1 MTAQDNLNNYITK
14 LNNTFSK
21 LTTDYNYISSNITKL
36 LNVDIIPYGY
46 LTDLDISM
54 NDLLIN
60 IQSILFIIENAIE
73 NEKAKENESDEK
85 DEKDDNYIKEQIINN
100 DEQYEK
106 QKKTEILV
114 DNTMKKMLPVFLL
127 CLMMYDNESILN
139 SKSFGGISK
148 NPDNILNGLPNLNI
162 VPDLNYDV
170 YIPGLD

>member
-54 NDLLIN
+54 NDLSIN

-73 NEKAKENESDEK
+73 NEKTKENDK
-85 DEKDDNYIKEQIINN
+85 NDDNYIKEQIINN

-106 QKKTEILV
+106 HKKTEILV

-148 NPDNILNGLPNLNI
+148 NPDNMLTGLPN
-162 VPDLNYDV
+162 LNYDV
-170 YIPGLD
+170 YIPELD

>member
-54 NDLLIN
+54 NDLSIN

-73 NEKAKENESDEK
+73 NEKAKENKSDK
-85 DEKDDNYIKEQIINN
+85 TDDNYIKEQIINN

-106 QKKTEILV
+106 HKKTEILV

-148 NPDNILNGLPNLNI
+148 NPDNMLTGLPN
-162 VPDLNYDV
+162 LNYDV
-170 YIPGLD
+170 YIPELD

>member
-1 MTAQDNLNNYITK
+1 M
-14 LNNTFSK
+14 NNTFSK

-54 NDLLIN
+54 NDLSIN

-73 NEKAKENESDEK
+73 NEKAKENKSDK
-85 DEKDDNYIKEQIINN
+85 TDDNYIKEQIINN

-106 QKKTEILV
+106 HKKTEILV

-139 SKSFGGISK
+139 SKSFGGINK
-148 NPDNILNGLPNLNI
+148 NPDDILTGLPN
-162 VPDLNYDV
+162 LNYDV
-170 YIPGLD
+170 YIPELD

>member
-21 LTTDYNYISSNITKL
+21 LTTDYNYISTNITKL

-54 NDLLIN
+54 NDLSIN

-73 NEKAKENESDEK
+73 NEKAKENESDK
-85 DEKDDNYIKEQIINN
+85 NDENYIKEQIINN

-114 DNTMKKMLPVFLL
+114 DNTMKKMQPVFLL

-148 NPDNILNGLPNLNI
+148 NPDDILTGIPNLNI
-162 VPDLNYDV
+162 VPDLIYDV
-170 YIPGLD
+170 YIPELD

>member
-1 MTAQDNLNNYITK
+1 MSAQDNLNNYITK

-54 NDLLIN
+54 NDLSIN

-73 NEKAKENESDEK
+73 NEKAKANKNESDENN
-85 DEKDDNYIKEQIINN
+85 ENNENYENYIKEQIINN

-106 QKKTEILV
+106 HKKTEILV

-127 CLMMYDNESILN
+127 CLMLYDNESILN
-139 SKSFGGISK
+139 SKSFGGINK
-148 NPDNILNGLPNLNI
+148 NPDDILTGLPN
-162 VPDLNYDV
+162 LNYDV
-170 YIPGLD
+170 YIPELD

>member
-21 LTTDYNYISSNITKL
+21 LTTDYNYISTNITKL

-54 NDLLIN
+54 NDLSIN

-73 NEKAKENESDEK
+73 NEKAKENESDK
-85 DEKDDNYIKEQIINN
+85 NDENYIKEQIINN

-148 NPDNILNGLPNLNI
+148 NPDDILTGIPNLNI
-162 VPDLNYDV
+162 VPDLIYDV
-170 YIPGLD
+170 YIPELD

>member
-21 LTTDYNYISSNITKL
+21 LTTDYNYISTNITKL
-36 LNVDIIPYGY
+36 LNIDIIPYGY

-54 NDLLIN
+54 NDLSIN
-60 IQSILFIIENAIE
+60 IQSILFIIENTIE
-73 NEKAKENESDEK
+73 NEKAKENESDK
-85 DEKDDNYIKEQIINN
+85 NDENYIKEQIINN

-148 NPDNILNGLPNLNI
+148 NPDDILTGIPNLNI
-162 VPDLNYDV
+162 VPDLIYDV
-170 YIPGLD
+170 YIPELD

>member
-21 LTTDYNYISSNITKL
+21 LTTDYNYISSNIKNL

-54 NDLLIN
+54 NYLSIN

-73 NEKAKENESDEK
+73 NEKAKENKSDK
-85 DEKDDNYIKEQIINN
+85 TDDNYIKEQIINN

-106 QKKTEILV
+106 HKKTEILV

-139 SKSFGGISK
+139 SKSFGGINK
-148 NPDNILNGLPNLNI
+148 NPDDILTGLPN
-162 VPDLNYDV
+162 LNYDV
-170 YIPGLD
+170 YIPELD